1 MKLELNLRRLGGVV
15 KEGVKEMIKLL
26 PISNRMR
33 RKTELFRRILGVFR
47 GYEEEMVEKFLP
59 VVVKD
64 FSGSISVKI
73 ARGHNRE

>member
-33 RKTELFRRILGVFR
+33 RKTEMFRRILGFFR
-47 GYEEEMVEKFLP
+47 GYEEEMVEKFLS

-64 FSGSISVKI
+64 FSWSVSV
-73 ARGHNRE
+73 AYQ